1 MEEYS
6 RNGSLGSFNNNG
18 SLMSFQL
25 GEVTPVATD
34 KAYDSIDMNQTP
46 GSLGP
51 VLLNVGGNK
60 VLIKGAN
67 NRLPDE
73 IKLMFG
79 TNRILPELIDK
90 QYRLLYG
97 KGLFVYKQIFE
108 NKKLARDWQTN
119 ETIENWLGDW
129 QRNGLAD
136 SPEQYIDK
144 VIKDSYYFEDYW
156 TKWRFFRGRRIGTM
170 PVAGLEHIENF
181 RGRLASSKAID
192 PFTRNYVDS
201 DFDQVVVG
209 NWGSGLKLSMDVYPR
224 FRQSQAFN
232 FDVAVSYH
240 KHHTPGEVYGMNKF
254 YYGIKEWLIA
264 TNRNPRYINSYLE
277 NSLSAKVHVI
287 IPQEWVTYVEQ
298 KITSYCDRNLDLKD
312 KNLEMLKP
320 NGIEVGTEYHEGL
333 LDAYIKA
340 EMRKLTEFLS
350 GVKNQG
356 KTFTTFKYQT
366 DKGDSVGW
374 EIIPLD
380 MKYLEY
386 ITSLNNYDKRA
397 DEVITSSI
405 GIDSSISNIS
415 KDGVISKSGSDS
427 YYNYI
432 LYLYANLP
440 TAERVTCSALNEAI
454 SINFPALYKQGYRLG
469 LYTDVP
475 SQQQNVSPNN
485 RLQNQQNQQSQQTA
499 QINNRL
505 NKTDALLQ
513 KIINMQSK

>member
-6 RNGSLGSFNNNG
+6 RNGSLGSYNNNG

-25 GEVTPVATD
+25 GEGVPVAID
-34 KAYDSIDMNQTP
+34 KQYESIDMNQTSGLP
-46 GSLGP
+46 TP
-51 VLLNVGGNK
+51 MLLSVGGSK
-60 VLIKGAN
+60 VLIKGSN
-67 NRLPDE
+67 NMLPDE

-97 KGLFVYKQIFE
+97 KGLYVYKQVFE
-108 NKKLARDWQTN
+108 NKKLARDWQNN
-119 ETIENWLGDW
+119 ESIENWLGDW

-156 TKWRFFRGRRIGTM
+156 TKWRFMKGRRIGTM

-181 RGRLASSKAID
+181 RGRLATSKPTNIFA
-192 PFTRNYVDS
+192 RNYVDS
-201 DFDQVVVG
+201 DFDQCVIG
-209 NWGSGLKLSMDVYPR
+209 NWGVAFQLDMQVYPR
-224 FRQSQAFN
+224 FRQNKALD

-240 KHHTPGEVYGMNKF
+240 KHHTPGEIYGMNKF
-254 YYGIKEWLIA
+254 YYGIKDWLIA

-287 IPQEWVTYVEQ
+287 IPEQWVTYIEN
-298 KITSYCDRNLDLKD
+298 KIKSYCDTNVDFQTAGKEL
-312 KNLEMLKP
+312 MKP
-320 NGIEVGTEYHEGL
+320 NGIEIGTEYHEGL

-340 EMRKLTEFLS
+340 EMRKLTSFLS
-350 GVKNQG
+350 GIKNQG
-356 KTFTTFKYQT
+356 KTYTSFKYTT

-374 EIIPLD
+374 EILPID
-380 MKYLEY
+380 MKYREF
-386 ITSLNNYDKRA
+386 ITALNDYDKRA

-415 KDGVISKSGSDS
+415 KDGVISKSGSDA

-454 SINFPALYKQGYRLG
+454 NINFPALYKQGYRLG

-475 SQQQNVSPNN
+475 SQQQDISPKDRIQNSMN
-485 RLQNQQNQQSQQTA
+485 KSTQQVNKRLD
-499 QINNRL
+499 
-505 NKTDALLQ
+505 KTDALLQ
-513 KIINMQSK
+513 QILTNMQAK

>member
-1 MEEYS
+1 MEDYS
-6 RNGSLGSFNNNG
+6 RGGRLGWYNNNG

-25 GEVTPVATD
+25 GEGNPVAIDTS
-34 KAYDSIDMNQTP
+34 YDSVDMNQA
-46 GSLGP
+46 SLLPGP
-51 VLLNVGGNK
+51 VLLSVDGNK
-60 VLIKGAN
+60 ILAKGSN
-67 NRLPDE
+67 NQLPEE

-90 QYRLLYG
+90 QYRILYG
-97 KGLFVYKQIFE
+97 KGLFVYRQAFE
-108 NKKLARDWQTN
+108 DKKLYRDWQNN
-119 ETIENWLGDW
+119 ETIENWLSDW
-129 QRNGLAD
+129 QRNGLND

-156 TKWRFFRGRRIGTM
+156 TKWRFFRSRRVGAM

-181 RGRLASSKAID
+181 KGRLATSKQID
-192 PFTRNYVDS
+192 PFTRNCEDK
-201 DFDQVVVG
+201 DFDKVILG
-209 NWGSGLKLSMDVYPR
+209 NWASAFTRDMQVYPR
-224 FRQSQAFN
+224 FRQNLAFN
-232 FDVAVSYH
+232 YEVAVSYH
-240 KHHTPGEVYGMNKF
+240 KHHSPGEIYGMNKF
-254 YYGIKEWLIA
+254 YYGIKDWLVA

-287 IPQEWVTYVEQ
+287 IPNQWVEYIEN
-298 KITSYCDRNLDLKD
+298 KIRGYCDRNLE
-312 KNLEMLKP
+312 LETAGSELLKP

-340 EMRKLTEFLS
+340 EMRKLTSFLS

-356 KTFTTFKYQT
+356 KTYTSFKYTT

-374 EIIPLD
+374 EINPID
-380 MKYLEY
+380 MKYREF
-386 ITSLNNYDKRA
+386 ITALNDYDKRA

-415 KDGVISKSGSDS
+415 KDGVISKSGSDA

-454 SINFPALYKQGYRLG
+454 NINFPVLYKSGFRIG
-469 LYTDVP
+469 LYTEVP
-475 SQQQNVSPNN
+475 AQQQDISPND
-485 RLQNQQNQQSQQTA
+485 RLQNQQNKSTEQV
-499 QINNRL
+499 NKRL
-505 NKTDALLQ
+505 DKTDALLQ
-513 KIINMQSK
+513 QIAAKLDIS